1 MKNPH
6 DIVMRPRITE
16 KTVLLSQ
23 GDPRIRDD
31 ENQVRTYTFEVN
43 PDANKIEI
51 KAAIEAIYN
60 VGKKD
65 KEDKIEITKVRTISM
80 KGKSRRISFGR
91 KPGKKR
97 DWKKAMVTLAK
108 GQFLEDY
115 GV

>member
-6 DIVMRPRITE
+6 DIIIKPRITE

-23 GDPRIRDD
+23 GDPRVRDD
-31 ENQVRTYTFEVN
+31 EQQVRTYTFEVATS
-43 PDANKIEI
+43 ANKIEI

-60 VGKKD
+60 EGKKD
-65 KEDKIEITKVRTISM
+65 KEEKIEITKVRTVSM
-80 KGKSRRISFGR
+80 KGKSRRISMNR
-91 KPGKKR
+91 RPGKKK

-108 GQFLEDY
+108 GQYLEDY